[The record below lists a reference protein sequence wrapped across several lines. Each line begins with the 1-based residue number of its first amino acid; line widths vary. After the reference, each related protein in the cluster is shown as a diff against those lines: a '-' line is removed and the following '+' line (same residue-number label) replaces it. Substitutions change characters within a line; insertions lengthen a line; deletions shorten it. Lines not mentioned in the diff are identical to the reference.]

1 MEEKEM
7 IKKPIGVRILR
18 GIMIGFGLLL
28 LNLIFVLGPYVG
40 IWGVIIGFV
49 ASGFALI
56 LSGITLILA
65 YIFTLPFDITLPI
78 LLVQNPVMMILGGG
92 ICIGLG
98 GVFTSL
104 FVWLSKYLVIGT
116 SKYVLW
122 NINIIRGD
130 EYE

>member
-1 MEEKEM
+1 M
-7 IKKPIGVRILR
+7 IKKPVGVRILR

-40 IWGVIIGFV
+40 IWGIIIGFV

-56 LSGITLILA
+56 LSGITLIFA
-65 YIFTLPFDITLPI
+65 YIFTLPFTVTLPI
-78 LLVQNPVMMILGGG
+78 LLVENPVMMILIGG

-98 GVFTSL
+98 GIFTSL

-116 SKYVLW
+116 SKYILW
-122 NINIIRGD
+122 NSNIIRGD